1 MIIKCPECGKSIS
14 SESEKCIYC
23 GFPIKNKNSTQ
34 KKKGK
39 RRRRSKAPLICLIVF
54 LLIVL
59 LGVLT
64 LKWSLENGKLE
75 ITLNDT
81 TETTDQFSAEKGLFN
96 VKLTIPADFMQGVT
110 QDDLD
115 KTAKEN
121 GFKSA
126 TLNDDGS
133 ATYVMSKAQH
143 KKLMKDTKEN
153 IDKELNDMVGSSDY
167 PNFTEVTA
175 NKDYTEFTVKTT
187 SQEPS
192 LEEQLAVLQFYIYG
206 GTYNAFNGT
215 PIDNVHVD
223 LINSDSGSVIYSADS
238 DSMMN
243 K

>member
-1 MIIKCPECGKSIS
+1 MMIYCPECGKSIS
-14 SESEKCIYC
+14 SESEKCVYC
-23 GFPIKNKNSTQ
+23 GFPIKKKISTH
-34 KKKGK
+34 KKGK
-39 RRRRSKAPLICLIVF
+39 RKRRSKAPLICLIVF
-54 LLIVL
+54 LLVVL
-59 LGVLT
+59 LGVLI
-64 LKWSLENGKLE
+64 LKWALENGKIE
-75 ITLNDT
+75 ITLNNT
-81 TETTDQFSAEKGLFN
+81 TETTDQFAAEKGLFN
-96 VKLTIPADFMQGVT
+96 VKLTIPSDFMQGVT

-143 KKLMKDTKEN
+143 KKLMKDTKEK

-187 SQEPS
+187 SQDPT
-192 LEEQLAVLQFYIYG
+192 LEEQLAVFQLYIYG

-215 PIDNVHVD
+215 PIDNVHVN
-223 LINSDSGSVIYSADS
+223 LLNSNSGDVILSADS
-238 DSMMN
+238 DSMTN